1 MIVFHGS
8 TDVVKNPDVNH
19 SYRPLDF
26 GKGFYI
32 TTVEK
37 QAKNGLGEKQNWQTK
52 KRNHKLLYHVKKLER
67 LQG

>member
-19 SYRPLDF
+19 SYRLLDF

-37 QAKNGLGEKQNWQTK
+37 QAKI
-52 KRNHKLLYHVKKLER
+52 
-67 LQG
+67 